1 LLEFDD
7 YPDVLFMEGPRG
19 DTNVYEQEAT
29 AAWRTTWAALE
40 TRLASRPPLGH
51 YIQKAL
57 DKL

>member
-19 DTNVYEQEAT
+19 DTNVYEPEAT
-29 AAWRTTWAALE
+29 AARRATWTALE
-40 TRLASRPPLGH
+40 ARLASEPPLAH